1 MWRSP
6 LNILVTDHPRF
17 FVGVSKTM
25 VALIGE
31 CASAVRANGMI
42 VKFMC
47 VWF

>member
-1 MWRSP
+1 SP

-25 VALIGE
+25 VALMG
-31 CASAVRANGMI
+31 GMI

-47 VWF
+47 VGFVR